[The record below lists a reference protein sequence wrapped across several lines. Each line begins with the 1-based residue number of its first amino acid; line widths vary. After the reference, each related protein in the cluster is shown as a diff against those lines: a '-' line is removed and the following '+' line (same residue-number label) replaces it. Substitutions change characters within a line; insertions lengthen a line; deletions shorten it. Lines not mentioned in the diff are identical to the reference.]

1 MNIITN
7 KLKFIHIKDYIFN
20 INEILFIEY
29 DEYHCRLL
37 VYLKNY
43 NEVNII
49 YSISDE
55 EFKRISNMLT
65 RVCITTE

>member
-29 DEYHCRLL
+29 DEYHYRLL

-43 NEVNII
+43 
-49 YSISDE
+49 
-55 EFKRISNMLT
+55 K
-65 RVCITTE
+65 

>member
-29 DEYHCRLL
+29 DVYHCRLL

-43 NEVNII
+43 NEVNTI
-49 YSISDE
+49 YNISNE
-55 EFKRISNMLT
+55 EFKRLSNILT
-65 RVCITTE
+65 KVYITTK